1 MPRSGFLSALNHR
14 QYRLLFGGQL
24 LSSFGDWI
32 DFVALISLVAYQWEA
47 GAGGLAVVSAAAAV
61 PWMLVAPFA
70 GVWADRLP
78 QKQVMI
84 GCDLARAA
92 LVLGYL
98 LAPNLP
104 VLVVL
109 VVAKVAVSTLFVPAQ
124 QSTVTLVVPK
134 SALLAAN
141 SLSGFVTQVCKIAG
155 PALGGVLLAVTSPQG
170 AFVVDA
176 ATFLLSALILSRL
189 RLPARPRRRA
199 EPAAGDATGDP
210 DAEGSGPAG
219 RTGFRHEL
227 REGIAF
233 VLGNRVLLIAIGSLS
248 ATIFLVLAFDTLSP
262 LVLVQLGISESLYGP
277 AIAAVAAGAVA
288 GTVLVGQWGQ
298 RWNAFTLLATSQAA
312 TGVLIALIGAAVLT
326 GFRMAPPLWLPVAVG
341 IGLCSTGILV
351 VFLYLVQRATPQELM
366 GRVSTVVNIVPTVLQ
381 ISAPL
386 VGAALAVWIGLGWVL
401 AGAGTGLAVLGGVFL
416 RLRPA
421 DVDGPADD
429 PADGPG
435 GGAVDGAGQAPADG
449 APGAPEAPGAPAAAD
464 APGPAGSPGPD
475 GPPEAAGAAAERTA
489 PPESG
494 RDPAGTPERPALA
507 GSADDARPGR
517 PVGPGRQYGSRKKV
531 DMANESVEALAANG
545 HSFEGASEEQLA
557 VIANLSPE
565 EVEVINSIKSRLDGE
580 VAAHS
585 VAPPSDTVGG
595 LVW

>member
-1 MPRSGFLSALNHR
+1 MPRSGFLSALNHP

-189 RLPARPRRRA
+189 RLPARPRRRTGPDADADAGA
-199 EPAAGDATGDP
+199 EPDADAGAD
-210 DAEGSGPAG
+210 G

-401 AGAGTGLAVLGGVFL
+401 AGAGTGLAVLGAVFL

-429 PADGPG
+429 PADDAGP
-435 GGAVDGAGQAPADG
+435 AG
-449 APGAPEAPGAPAAAD
+449 APEPAVAPEPVGAPEA
-464 APGPAGSPGPD
+464 AGT
-475 GPPEAAGAAAERTA
+475 PETAGAAEQAA
-489 PPESG
+489 PPETG
-494 RDPAGTPERPALA
+494 RGPAGTPERPALA

>member
-32 DFVALISLVAYQWEA
+32 DFVALISLVAYQWQA

-189 RLPARPRRRA
+189 RLPARSRGRA
-199 EPAAGDATGDP
+199 EPAAGDTYQDTA
-210 DAEGSGPAG
+210 AEPAG

-227 REGIAF
+227 REGITF

-262 LVLVQLGISESLYGP
+262 LVLVQLGISKSLYGP

-401 AGAGTGLAVLGGVFL
+401 AGAGTGLAVLGAVFL

-429 PADGPG
+429 PGDDPGAADGTGP
-435 GGAVDGAGQAPADG
+435 VPADDAG
-449 APGAPEAPGAPAAAD
+449 E
-464 APGPAGSPGPD
+464 APGPAGTPDPPGTPEPA
-475 GPPEAAGAAAERTA
+475 GAPEA
-489 PPESG
+489 
-494 RDPAGTPERPALA
+494 AGTPERPALA